1 MKKKILVI
9 NVINLIVDII
19 AIIVMFTIG
28 ACNNYNKILYE
39 SFVLGLAVIAIIN
52 VIFMIVKEAKFLTY
66 DGKRFLPI
74 LYVSWAILGIFLH
87 YLMTFVDY
95 YNYIVMYWI
104 LFAASVI
111 LPVVIYLIL
120 QLKIGN
126 KKQNGPR
133 VMVNPN
139 KK

>member
-104 LFAASVI
+104 LFATSVI
-111 LPVVIYLIL
+111 LPVVVYLIL

>member
-66 DGKRFLPI
+66 DG
-74 LYVSWAILGIFLH
+74 
-87 YLMTFVDY
+87 
-95 YNYIVMYWI
+95 
-104 LFAASVI
+104 
-111 LPVVIYLIL
+111 
-120 QLKIGN
+120 
-126 KKQNGPR
+126 
-133 VMVNPN
+133 
-139 KK
+139 

>member
-1 MKKKILVI
+1 MKKKILII
-9 NVINLIVDII
+9 NVINLIIDTI
-19 AIIVMFTIG
+19 AIIVMFVIG

-39 SFVLGLAVIAIIN
+39 SYVLGLAVIAIIN
-52 VIFMIVKEAKFLTY
+52 VIFMIIKEAKFISY
-66 DGKRFLPI
+66 DSKRFEPV

-95 YNYIVMYWI
+95 YEYVVMYWI
-104 LFAASVI
+104 LFGVCVVLPLVI
-111 LPVVIYLIL
+111 CVIL
-120 QLKIGN
+120 QLKLGN
-126 KKQNGPR
+126 KKQNGPK

>member
-19 AIIVMFTIG
+19 AIIVMFVIG

-52 VIFMIVKEAKFLTY
+52 VIFMIIKEAKFISY
-66 DGKRFLPI
+66 DGKRFLPV
-74 LYVSWAILGIFLH
+74 LYVSWGILGIFLH
-87 YLMTFVDY
+87 YLMAFVDY
-95 YNYIVMYWI
+95 YEFIVMYWI
-104 LFAASVI
+104 LFALSVI
-111 LPVVIYLIL
+111 VPFVICLIL
-120 QLKIGN
+120 QLKLGN
-126 KKQNGPR
+126 KKTNGPR